1 MRLFRRKRRPGN
13 GDRART
19 QLDTSHL
26 EEFVR
31 TRIGVEAYVE
41 PQTTVTETTV
51 ILIASDG
58 EWTRRRID
66 APDAA
71 YRLGQ
76 RLGIPVYDVARVGY
90 PQRKRDYDARQ
101 RVKRTRE

>member
-1 MRLFRRKRRPGN
+1 MRWFRRKSRPAG
-13 GDRART
+13 GDRAAT

-31 TRIGVEAYVE
+31 TRVGVEAYVE
-41 PQTTVTETTV
+41 PKTSVTGHTI
-51 ILIASDG
+51 ILIAADG
-58 EWTRRRID
+58 EWTRRRVD
-66 APDAA
+66 GPEDA

-101 RVKRTRE
+101 RKR

>member
-1 MRLFRRKRRPGN
+1 MRLFRRKRRPDD

-41 PQTTVTETTV
+41 PQTTVTEHTV
-51 ILIASDG
+51 ILIATDG
-58 EWTRRRID
+58 EWTRRRVD
-66 APDAA
+66 GPAGA

-101 RVKRTRE
+101 RIKRNRD

>member
-13 GDRART
+13 GDKAQSR
-19 QLDTSHL
+19 LDTSHL
-26 EEFVR
+26 EEFAR

-41 PQTTVTETTV
+41 PQTTVTEHTV
-51 ILIASDG
+51 ILIATDG
-58 EWTRRRID
+58 EWTRRRVD
-66 APDAA
+66 GPEGA

-101 RVKRTRE
+101 RIKRSRE

>member
-1 MRLFRRKRRPGN
+1 MRWFRRKGRPGN
-13 GDRART
+13 GDKAT
-19 QLDTSHL
+19 VQLDTSHL

-31 TRIGVEAYVE
+31 TRVGVEAYVE
-41 PQTTVTETTV
+41 PRTSVTEHTV
-51 ILIASDG
+51 ILIATDG
-58 EWTRRRID
+58 EWTRRRMD
-66 APDAA
+66 GPEGA

-101 RVKRTRE
+101 RKR

>member
-1 MRLFRRKRRPGN
+1 MWPFRRKRRS
-13 GDRART
+13 GDADRGAGSGD
-19 QLDTSHL
+19 LAHL

-31 TRIGVEAYVE
+31 TRVGVEAYVE
-41 PQTTVTETTV
+41 PQTTVTEHTV

-58 EWTRRRID
+58 EWTRRRVD
-66 APDAA
+66 GPSAA
-71 YRLGQ
+71 YRLGK

-101 RVKRTRE
+101 RIRRRP

>member
-1 MRLFRRKRRPGN
+1 MWPFRRKRRTTEA
-13 GDRART
+13 DRST
-19 QLDTSHL
+19 TSEDLSHL

-31 TRIGVEAYVE
+31 TRVGVEAYVE
-41 PQTTVTETTV
+41 PQTTVTEHTV

-58 EWTRRRID
+58 EWTRRRVD
-66 APDAA
+66 SPSSA
-71 YRLGQ
+71 YKLGK

-101 RVKRTRE
+101 RVRRKN